1 MKDGL
6 KVLVGR
12 GLPDSLSK
20 RERQV
25 MADAKAFAKA
35 ADAFSVSFFATRR
48 TTKAIVYLKQPE
60 PKRLQQADL
69 DLEEDDCEKDG
80 DAGDAPAPAPASA
93 GAKRGAQPPTKPPGS
108 TSKHISNMAEGI
120 STPSRPP
127 GKLTHAKEATKARGV
142 DKNAL
147 SARGSPEGERLSPAA
162 PDDDPMGERDEG
174 TSSKKPKAAF
184 KSWQAPMQ
192 RAQNGPPPPVQ
203 LKKPGKWCSAYE
215 AYLQYGDPKRKVWIR
230 KSDGKIWEADGDDH
244 VGRGDG

>member
-174 TSSKKPKAAF
+174 TSSKTEAEGCLQVVAGTNAACTEWAPAASPAEKAGQVVLCLRGLPSIWRPEEEGLDPQIRWQNLGGGWRRPRG
-184 KSWQAPMQ
+184 SW
-192 RAQNGPPPPVQ
+192 
-203 LKKPGKWCSAYE
+203 
-215 AYLQYGDPKRKVWIR
+215 
-230 KSDGKIWEADGDDH
+230 
-244 VGRGDG
+244 